1 MSQAAN
7 ITDIRALLRARFPQ
21 AQADEVRP
29 EAGVHTGVACLD
41 QLGMQAG
48 RLHEIVCHSRGAG
61 AGLVLSA
68 LLDSWGQE
76 VKQPVALVDGAD
88 VFNPRDVSTE
98 TRERLLWLR
107 CRDAGQ
113 AVKGAD
119 LLLRD
124 GNMPRVLMDLILC
137 PDGSVRR
144 IPAQVWH
151 RLRMLAEKSGA
162 LCCVFTAFQTV
173 PCARSRLVLKLPHG
187 LEALDRPRAE
197 LAAQLRGDV
206 VSRGM
211 GEKTGS
217 RISGIPLPLA
227 AAG

>member
-1 MSQAAN
+1 MTKPAK
-7 ITDIRALLRARFPQ
+7 ITDIRELLRSRFPL
-21 AQADEVRP
+21 AQADEIKPV
-29 EAGVHTGVACLD
+29 AGVQTGLECLD
-41 QLGMQAG
+41 QMGMQAG
-48 RLHEIVCHSRGAG
+48 RLHEIVCHGRGAG
-61 AGLVLSA
+61 AGLLLTA

-88 VFNPRDVSTE
+88 VFNPRDVSAE

-107 CRDAGQ
+107 CRDAEQ

-124 GNMPRVLMDLILC
+124 GNMPRVLMDLVLC
-137 PDGSVRR
+137 PDGGGRR

-197 LAAQLRGDV
+197 LAAQLRGDMV
-206 VSRGM
+206 CRAM
-211 GEKTGS
+211 GEKTAL
-217 RISGIPLPLA
+217 RTSGISSPLA
-227 AAG
+227 AAS